1 MRIDRRLRTR
11 GEGLLVAMVTLSFV
25 LVSALASDQQKRHR
39 KPVLL
44 AHRGLVRHAPENTL
58 PAFAAA
64 IELGLAIEL
73 DVYQTSDGHLIV
85 IHDETVDR
93 TTDGQGAISEM
104 TLSEVRQ
111 LDAGSWFDPVY
122 AGLKVPLLEEVFELV
137 HQSRRDPTPIALN
150 MKIVPTGM
158 EVKIVRLI
166 EKYDLFDQLFA
177 FGQSTESSQR
187 FKQANARMRTT
198 IVKIYDSQQF
208 SKALESTY
216 SDCLWVGFVP
226 SREEVNRAHSGG
238 KQVWLSLQIGQ
249 RRTDIWD
256 QASLSGLDGICTD
269 WPLEC
274 RRYWRGLDE

>member
-1 MRIDRRLRTR
+1 MRVA
-11 GEGLLVAMVTLSFV
+11 GLLVVLVTMSFV
-25 LVSALASDQQKRHR
+25 LMPVPVSGQKKSHQR
-39 KPVLL
+39 PVLL

-73 DVYQTSDGHLIV
+73 DVYQTSDGHLVV

-93 TTDGQGAISEM
+93 TTDGQGTISEM

-111 LDAGSWFDPVY
+111 LDAGSWYDPVY
-122 AGLKVPLLEEVFELV
+122 AGLKVPLLKEVFELMDP
-137 HQSRRDPTPIALN
+137 SRREPTPIAMN
-150 MKIVPTGM
+150 MKIVSTGM
-158 EVKIVRLI
+158 EAKIVRLI

-187 FKQANARMRTT
+187 FKQANARMRTA

-208 SKALESTY
+208 LKALESPY

-226 SREEVNRAHSGG
+226 SREEVNRAHSRG
-238 KQVWLSLQIGQ
+238 KQVWLSLHIGQ
-249 RRTDIWD
+249 KRTDIWD
-256 QASLSGLDGICTD
+256 QARGSGLDGICTD

-274 RRYWRGLDE
+274 RRYWRDLNDE